1 MRSSSALRGYG
12 MCAARSMREDGEGVP
27 RDELSLLEEVKQLRM
42 EFGDRADNVAAL
54 RADKLFRDGDF
65 VAGSRWLKIFRMIA
79 MTRGVEGTRHRC
91 MIYAGSPSLQLD
103 GLARVMRA
111 KLSANHRCLYLNSPP
126 MVAGLRS
133 YLAALGV
140 DVVHEVEKSALVLS
154 SDQAHL
160 DNGVFIPD
168 RMLKALDEAVS
179 RALEDG
185 FAGLWASGDMTWE
198 FGPKGD
204 FGKLIEYELGLEEI
218 FRKRPT
224 LEGVCQYHAD
234 TLPPQVLRQGLV
246 CHPARFV
253 SETLSQLNPHY
264 LPAPFPAA
272 LYAANDEV
280 DAFVNEIIGTPQGSA

>member
-1 MRSSSALRGYG
+1 
-12 MCAARSMREDGEGVP
+12 MCAAGFMEEDCKGDPQEDP
-27 RDELSLLEEVKQLRM
+27 SLIEEVKQLRM

-65 VAGSRWLKIFRMIA
+65 VAGSRWLKIFRMMA
-79 MTRGVEGTRHRC
+79 MAHGIEVMRHRC
-91 MIYAGSPSLQLD
+91 MIYAGSPALQLQ

-111 KLSANHRCLYLNSPP
+111 KLRANHRCLYLNSPA

-140 DVVHEVEKSALVLS
+140 DVVHEVEKTALVLS

-160 DNGVFIPD
+160 DNGLFIPD
-168 RMLKALDEAVS
+168 RMLKALDEAVD
-179 RALEDG
+179 RAREDG

-204 FGKLIEYELGLEEI
+204 FNKLIEYELGLEEI

-234 TLPPQVLRQGLV
+234 TLPPHVLRQGLV

-253 SETLSQLNPHY
+253 SGTLSLLNPHF
-264 LPAPFPAA
+264 LPAPFSAP
-272 LYAANDEV
+272 LYAASAEV
-280 DAFVNEIIGTPQGSA
+280 DEFVNEIIGSPQGRA